1 MTMSVAENPTPESTP
16 LNPQHQL
23 AIGSAVGAVAL
34 LAGLWFIFGGLPM
47 LWSLGWD
54 SLWADNRALQE
65 NVFLSDALLILIELL
80 VVGGLTFAAYRA
92 LQSQTQPG
100 LRAGIVFLA
109 VYFFLVAWIGA
120 WLGSL
125 MDQQFEENPP
135 LGWTVLAAIMGAFLA
150 GAGYLYLMVPG
161 WMGFLETVEHQGWFH
176 GHAFKGNQ
184 GVRVRRGTIVG
195 VLAVGVCGIITL
207 TWHAYFGR
215 ERPDPDV
222 PGRFLPNDWFW
233 SIPYTHQDYFIPL
246 MFKVHLVMPLVLG
259 VLLFWVAWR
268 VVNIPA
274 FADFLIA
281 TEAEMNKVSW
291 TNRKRLGQDTV
302 VVLTTV
308 FLFTAFL
315 FVVDV
320 IWIKVLSAPGIQVL
334 LIDPKQAQKQQEETA
349 KW

>member
-1 MTMSVAENPTPESTP
+1 MTMSVAENLTREPTPP
-16 LNPQHQL
+16 NPQHQM
-23 AIGSAVGAVAL
+23 AIGSAVGAMAL

-47 LWSLGWD
+47 LWSMGWD
-54 SLWADNRALQE
+54 LLRVDYPDLHKNL
-65 NVFLSDALLILIELL
+65 FLSDALLILIELL
-80 VVGGLTFAAYRA
+80 VIGGLGVAAYRA
-92 LQSQTQPG
+92 LQPQTQAG

-109 VYFFLVAWIGA
+109 VYVFLAACICA
-120 WLGSL
+120 WLGAL
-125 MDQQFEENPP
+125 MVQQFPEDPAV
-135 LGWTVLAAIMGAFLA
+135 GWTVLAVVIGALLA
-150 GAGYLYLMVPG
+150 GAGYVYAMFPG

-176 GHAFKGNQ
+176 AHAFKGNQ

-195 VLAVGVCGIITL
+195 ALAVGVCGIITL
-207 TWHAYFGR
+207 ISHTFFGR
-215 ERPDPDV
+215 ERPDAA
-222 PGRFLPNDWFW
+222 GNLLPNDWYW
-233 SIPYTHQDYFIPL
+233 SIPYASQDFPL
-246 MFKVHLVMPLVLG
+246 MFKVHFMMPIVLG
-259 VLLFWVAWR
+259 VLLFWIAWR

-315 FVVDV
+315 FIVDV

-334 LIDPKQAQKQQEETA
+334 LIDPKQAQKEQQETA

>member
-1 MTMSVAENPTPESTP
+1 MSVAENPTPEPTP
-16 LNPQHQL
+16 PDPQHQL
-23 AIGSAVGAVAL
+23 AIGSVIGAVAL
-34 LAGLWFIFGGLPM
+34 LAGLWLIFAGLPT
-47 LWSLGWD
+47 LWSMGWD
-54 SLWADNRALQE
+54 SLWLDYPDLQK

-80 VVGGLTFAAYRA
+80 VIGVLAFATYRA
-92 LQSQTQPG
+92 LQRQTQAG

-109 VYFFLVAWIGA
+109 VYFFLAAWIGA
-120 WLGSL
+120 WLGGA
-125 MDQQFEENPP
+125 MVQQFPEDPAV
-135 LGWTVLAAIMGAFLA
+135 GWTVLAGIVGVLLA
-150 GAGYLYLMVPG
+150 GAGYVYMMLPG

-176 GHAFKGNQ
+176 AHAFKGNQ

-195 VLAVGVCGIITL
+195 ALAVGVCGIITL
-207 TWHAYFGR
+207 ISHGFFGR
-215 ERPDPDV
+215 ERPDAV
-222 PGRFLPNDWFW
+222 GNLLPNDWSW
-233 SIPYTHQDYFIPL
+233 SIPYSSQDFPL
-246 MFKVHLVMPLVLG
+246 MFKVHFMMPIVLG

-334 LIDPKQAQKQQEETA
+334 LIDPKQAQKEQQETA

>member
-1 MTMSVAENPTPESTP
+1 MSVADYPTPESTP

-23 AIGSAVGAVAL
+23 AIGSALGAVAL
-34 LAGLWFIFGGLPM
+34 LTGLWFIFGGLPM
-47 LWSLGWD
+47 LWSMGWD
-54 SLWADNRALQE
+54 SLWVDYPDLQK

-80 VVGGLTFAAYRA
+80 VVGGLGFAAYRA
-92 LQSQTQPG
+92 LQAQTQAG
-100 LRAGIVFLA
+100 LRAGIVFLT
-109 VYFFLVAWIGA
+109 VYLISVISVGA

-125 MDQQFEENPP
+125 IAQQFDENPP
-135 LGWTVLAAIMGAFLA
+135 LGWTVLVVVMGALLA
-150 GAGYLYLMVPG
+150 GGGYLYLMVPG

-207 TWHAYFGR
+207 MWHKYFGT
-215 ERPDPDV
+215 ERPDPVV
-222 PGRFLPNDWFW
+222 PNRFLPNDWYL
-233 SIPYTHQDYFIPL
+233 SIPYTHQDYFPPL
-246 MFKVHLVMPLVLG
+246 MFKVHLVMPLVLL
-259 VLLFWVAWR
+259 VLLVWVAWR

>member
-1 MTMSVAENPTPESTP
+1 MTMSVVENPAREAAPN
-16 LNPQHQL
+16 LQLRL
-23 AIGSAVGAVAL
+23 AIGSSIGAVAFL
-34 LAGLWFIFGGLPM
+34 VSLWIIFAGLPT
-47 LWSLGWD
+47 LWSMGWD
-54 SLWADNRALQE
+54 SLWADYSELKN
-65 NVFLSDALLILIELL
+65 NHFLSDALLILVEL
-80 VVGGLTFAAYRA
+80 VVISGLGFGAYSA

-100 LRAGIVFLA
+100 LRAGTFFLA
-109 VYFFLVAWIGA
+109 VFVFFVAWFGF

-125 MDQQFEENPP
+125 IDQQFDEPA
-135 LGWTVLAAIMGAFLA
+135 LGWSLLAIIVGGLIA

-161 WMGFLETVEHQGWFH
+161 WMGILEAVERQGWFH
-176 GHAFKGNQ
+176 GYAYKGNQ

-195 VLAVGVCGIITL
+195 VLAVGVCGIITMVS
-207 TWHAYFGR
+207 HGYFGR
-215 ERPDPDV
+215 ERPDAA
-222 PGRFLPNDWFW
+222 GNLMPNDFVWKV
-233 SIPYTHQDYFIPL
+233 PYSHELIPL
-246 MFKVHLVMPLVLG
+246 MFKVHLIMPIVFG
-259 VLLFWVAWR
+259 ALLLWIAWR

-315 FVVDV
+315 FIVDV

-334 LIDPKQAQKQQEETA
+334 LIDPKQAQIEQQETT

>member
-1 MTMSVAENPTPESTP
+1 MSVAENPMPEPTPP
-16 LNPQHQL
+16 NPQHQL
-23 AIGSAVGAVAL
+23 AIGSAIGAVGL
-34 LAGLWFIFGGLPM
+34 LAGLWFIFGGLPL
-47 LWSLGWD
+47 LWSMGWAALWEDYLG
-54 SLWADNRALQE
+54 LKKNE
-65 NVFLSDALLILIELL
+65 FLSDALLILIELL
-80 VVGGLTFAAYRA
+80 VIGCLAFAAYRA
-92 LQSQTQPG
+92 LQPQTQAG

-109 VYFFLVAWIGA
+109 VYFFFAGWIGA
-120 WLGSL
+120 WLGGA
-125 MDQQFEENPP
+125 MVQQFPDDP
-135 LGWTVLAAIMGAFLA
+135 AVGWSVLAIVLAALLA
-150 GAGYLYLMVPG
+150 GAGYVYMMVPG
-161 WMGFLETVEHQGWFH
+161 WLGFLETVEHQGWFH
-176 GHAFKGNQ
+176 AHAFKGNQ

-195 VLAVGVCGIITL
+195 ALAVGVCGIITL
-207 TWHAYFGR
+207 ISHGFLGR
-215 ERPDPDV
+215 ERV
-222 PGRFLPNDWFW
+222 NVEGNLLPNDWVW
-233 SIPYTHQDYFIPL
+233 SIPYADLGFPL
-246 MFKVHLVMPLVLG
+246 MFKVHLIMPIVLG
-259 VLLFWVAWR
+259 VLLFWIAWR

-320 IWIKVLSAPGIQVL
+320 IWIKVLSNSWIQVL